1 MRPTRITSLLNSLLT
16 PLASARLTPLLM
28 ALSLSCTTGDK
39 AAEDTSNIAPSAEDL
54 DRDGYFSDEDCNDA
68 DSAINPGAAEICDGV
83 DNNCDLQVDEGATAT
98 WYADTDGDGFGDV
111 ESSTEAC
118 EAPEGYSNNA
128 SDCDDQNADAYPG
141 AIDVCDG
148 VDNNCD
154 GSTDEDEA
162 LTWYADADGDTWGDA
177 AITTTACE
185 EPVGYT
191 AVSGDCDD
199 STAEAWPGHA
209 EVCDEIDNDC
219 DGDID
224 EDVKSVFYEDR
235 DSDGW
240 GDLAEIA
247 EACVAPTGYSPDGG
261 DCDDDDAAF
270 HPYAPEADCTDP
282 NDYNCDGSVGYADD
296 DADGW
301 AACEDCDDSLA
312 LVNPDGLEICND
324 IDDDCDGLFDD
335 DDSDI
340 DLSTGSTWYEDSDSD
355 AYGDLG
361 SPTLSC
367 DQPTGFVTDSTDCD
381 DDDGH
386 VHPAASEV
394 CNGVDDDCDT
404 LIDDADST
412 VDLST
417 GTTWYG
423 DGDTDGYGAASKP
436 LDACL
441 MPTGY
446 VANDDDCNDGAVAI
460 NPAALE
466 ICDSIDNDCDAL
478 IDDADPSLSSSTG
491 STWYADADTDG
502 YGSASS
508 TTMACLQ
515 PTGYTTDKRDCDD
528 TNIAIN
534 PAATEICDDLDN
546 DCDSKIDDAD
556 PNLDTTTGSTWYRD
570 ADSDAFG
577 SASTT
582 KLACDQPTGYLTDA
596 TDCNDGVS
604 AINPAA
610 AEICDSLDNDCD
622 TLIDDADSSVDLT
635 TAGTW
640 YRDADGDLYGN
651 ASSTTKACT
660 VPSGYLSTSGDC
672 DDTKAAINPAAS
684 EICDSLDNDCDSKI
698 DDADSSLDASTGS
711 TWYRDADGD
720 HYGSSSSTKQAC
732 LLPSGYLSTAGDC
745 DDTKV
750 AINPAATE
758 VCDSLD
764 NDCDSKIDDAD
775 TSLDTSTATKWYEDK
790 DTDGYGITSVYTYA
804 CTVPS
809 GYTSVITDC
818 DDTDSTISPAD
829 AEYCDGVD
837 NDCDGAID
845 EADAVDYPCTTV
857 IEDFESGWPRT
868 GWTTVGGWGSLS
880 TTRYEGSYAALNPDW
895 SYYTGAK
902 IAIGDTVGMWI
913 RGGSGRAYLG
923 FDSSSSGTKSFV
935 VAYNTGDIR
944 FQNNASW
951 SYSELNT
958 TSMSIPTGQWL
969 YMAVTLNSTTSATG
983 RLYNSSGTLL
993 GSVSQTYSSI
1003 SGTGYVAIRSFSTIY
1018 IDYIDSY

>member
-622 TLIDDADSSVDLT
+622 
-635 TAGTW
+635 
-640 YRDADGDLYGN
+640 
-651 ASSTTKACT
+651 
-660 VPSGYLSTSGDC
+660 
-672 DDTKAAINPAAS
+672 
-684 EICDSLDNDCDSKI
+684 
-698 DDADSSLDASTGS
+698 
-711 TWYRDADGD
+711 
-720 HYGSSSSTKQAC
+720 
-732 LLPSGYLSTAGDC
+732 
-745 DDTKV
+745 
-750 AINPAATE
+750 
-758 VCDSLD
+758 
-764 NDCDSKIDDAD
+764 SKIDDAD